1 MSKKAIGSFFTI
13 LALVFALLKG
23 YVWVMVGLL
32 VAAIVFNCDSKYI
45 KRISQCLLLLLSV
58 LAVMQLISLIFGGF
72 ASTTIGFAGASDYD
86 NFYYEMTKWLGLI
99 TNLYL
104 IVFVILG
111 AVAFCADKEMP
122 LYGQLVDK
130 IYGAV
135 SKTGASSGTF
145 SGAASA
151 GTEQN
156 SGTDEK

>member
-72 ASTTIGFAGASDYD
+72 ASATIFLRSCST
-86 NFYYEMTKWLGLI
+86 E
-99 TNLYL
+99 
-104 IVFVILG
+104 
-111 AVAFCADKEMP
+111 DKVG
-122 LYGQLVDK
+122 YQ
-130 IYGAV
+130 
-135 SKTGASSGTF
+135 S
-145 SGAASA
+145 
-151 GTEQN
+151 
-156 SGTDEK
+156 